1 MVIAQLKAFCRAAP
15 TLTLHLEGKDGH
27 GRCWKVLVSS
37 KNTMINSLILWNLGD
52 DEMWVATEHD

>member
-1 MVIAQLKAFCRAAP
+1 MAIAQLKAFCKATP

-37 KNTMINSLILWNLGD
+37 KNTMINSLILWKTGD
-52 DEMWVATEHD
+52 DEM